1 MGALT
6 PRGTAAPGMPAVV
19 VGDHPVAGV
28 EGLPAHPPA
37 TSTALVQGRDLFK
50 IYKEGTVETVALRGT
65 NLELIRGQ
73 VTSMMGPSGSG
84 KSTLISLLAGLTLP
98 SAGQV
103 LFDGD
108 DITRLDE
115 ANRARLRAKRIGIV
129 FQRGNL
135 IPFLNAVEN
144 VQLAVK
150 LAGGKRAGRR
160 AKSLLK
166 ELGLEARL
174 HHRPRQLSGGEAQRV
189 AIAVALVNEP
199 ELLLAD
205 ELTGELD
212 SATAEQ
218 VMELILEVW
227 RQRNLTV
234 LLVTHN
240 AQVAGLAQ
248 QKLALIDGM
257 VRVA

>member
-1 MGALT
+1 M
-6 PRGTAAPGMPAVV
+6 
-19 VGDHPVAGV
+19 
-28 EGLPAHPPA
+28 EELPAHPLA
-37 TSTALVQGRDLFK
+37 TSTALVQAHDLFK
-50 IYKEGTVETVALRGT
+50 IYKEGTIETVALRGT

-73 VTSMMGPSGSG
+73 VTSLMGPSGSG
-84 KSTLISLLAGLTLP
+84 KSTLISLLAGLALP
-98 SAGQV
+98 SAGRII
-103 LFDGD
+103 FDGD

-115 ANRARLRAKRIGIV
+115 AGRARLRAKRIGIV

-144 VQLAVK
+144 VKLAIQ
-150 LAGGKRAGRR
+150 LAGGKQAGRR
-160 AKSLLK
+160 ARSLLG
-166 ELGLEARL
+166 ELGLEARFRHL
-174 HHRPRQLSGGEAQRV
+174 PRQLSGGEAQRV

-218 VMELILEVW
+218 VMKLILEFW

-240 AQVAGLAQ
+240 AQVAALAQ
-248 QKLALIDGM
+248 QKLALIDGL